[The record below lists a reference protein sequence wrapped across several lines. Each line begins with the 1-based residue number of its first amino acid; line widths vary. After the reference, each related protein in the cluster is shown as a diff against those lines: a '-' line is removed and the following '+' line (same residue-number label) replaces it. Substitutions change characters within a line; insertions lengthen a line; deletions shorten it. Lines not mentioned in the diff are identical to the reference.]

1 MMLLVK
7 TEKKLKGEKMEND
20 IVTLIIIGI
29 ISAIIVGVF

>member
-1 MMLLVK
+1 MMFLVE

-29 ISAIIVGVF
+29 ISAIIVGIF

>member
-20 IVTLIIIGI
+20 IITLIIIGI
-29 ISAIIVGVF
+29 ISAIIVGIF

>member
-7 TEKKLKGEKMEND
+7 KEKKLKGEKMEND
-20 IVTLIIIGI
+20 IITLIIIGI